1 MVAMVGFPVLRETKW
16 SVKVS
21 EIEGPCVSMF
31 QLSLSDSDVAQQ
43 LNSQ

>member
-1 MVAMVGFPVLRETKW
+1 MVAMVGFPVLRETKC

-21 EIEGPCVSMF
+21 ELEGPCESVS
-31 QLSLSDSDVAQQ
+31 QLSLSDGDVAQQ